1 VLDRFVIRSTQIVEE
16 ENVFHPRP
24 ALEGSAPGGMSA
36 DERALLVEMLE
47 ISRDRLRTT
56 LRDASDE
63 LWHQR
68 PAGGGWSAAECAE
81 HLVLSEE
88 FLPGIIRG
96 VILAAPENSSVATKL
111 RGIYSIVAPAMPD
124 RSVKLK
130 TLRCLEPRGTWA
142 TRAEVRDAFLA
153 RRAVTLDYV
162 RTTCDALHHHVAH
175 IGEMGLR
182 DGYQWL
188 VLLAAHTD
196 RHVEQMREA
205 LSGI

>member
-1 VLDRFVIRSTQIVEE
+1 
-16 ENVFHPRP
+16 VFDPRP
-24 ALEGSAPGGMSA
+24 ALEAPAPGGMSA

-47 ISRDRLRTT
+47 ISRDRLRAA

-63 LWHQR
+63 LWHRHRR
-68 PAGGGWSAAECAE
+68 PAGGGWSVAECAE

-88 FLPGIIRG
+88 FFPGIIRG
-96 VILAAPENSSVATKL
+96 VILAAPENSSVAAKL
-111 RGIYSIVAPAMPD
+111 RGIYNIVAPAMHD
-124 RSVKLK
+124 HSVKLE
-130 TLRCLEPRGTWA
+130 TLPCLEPRGKWA
-142 TRAEVRDAFLA
+142 TRAVVTDAFLA

-162 RTTCDALHHHVAH
+162 RTTCDALHHHTAR

-188 VLLAAHTD
+188 LLLAAHTD

-205 LSGI
+205 LSCV